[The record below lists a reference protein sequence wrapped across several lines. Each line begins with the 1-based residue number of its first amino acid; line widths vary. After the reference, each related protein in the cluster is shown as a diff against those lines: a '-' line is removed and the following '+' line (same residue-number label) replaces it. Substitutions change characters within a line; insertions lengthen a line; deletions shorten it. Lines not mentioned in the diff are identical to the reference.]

1 MFLTERKKQIRY
13 KTNETSFADQ
23 LYFSNFIFKKSHGFI
38 EEHKPSEIVV
48 NRFDIDEIDNFEGLP
63 RFVFINEECRNLK
76 VVNDGGELTGDINQK
91 KKSNVSQQPVDVH
104 SVSNAGESI
113 SSISL
118 YNIVNQLGKHDFS
131 YGSVVNNLKERKLFS
146 DQMNRNRFDP
156 IPARRDW
163 NCSIVQ
169 NLRNLKLRCN

>member
-13 KTNETSFADQ
+13 KTNETSFADL

-38 EEHKPSEIVV
+38 EEDKLSEIVV

-91 KKSNVSQQPVDVH
+91 KKSNVSQ
-104 SVSNAGESI
+104 
-113 SSISL
+113 
-118 YNIVNQLGKHDFS
+118 
-131 YGSVVNNLKERKLFS
+131 
-146 DQMNRNRFDP
+146 
-156 IPARRDW
+156 
-163 NCSIVQ
+163 
-169 NLRNLKLRCN
+169 